1 MAFKDKSKLIAYN
14 NQYNAEKYDRVTVML
29 PKGQKESLKS
39 HAASRSES
47 VNAFL
52 QRAISETMERD
63 KKSAGD

>member
-29 PKGQKESLKS
+29 PKGEKESLKS
-39 HAASRSES
+39 HAVARGES

-52 QRAISETMERD
+52 QRAIAETMERD
-63 KKSAGD
+63 KKSAGG